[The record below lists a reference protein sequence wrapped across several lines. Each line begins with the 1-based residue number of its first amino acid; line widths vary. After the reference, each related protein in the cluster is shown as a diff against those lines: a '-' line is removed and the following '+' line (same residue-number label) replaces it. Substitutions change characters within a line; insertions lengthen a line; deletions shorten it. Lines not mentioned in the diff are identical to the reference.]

1 MRTQDHLCGRGQ
13 LAGDGLS
20 LAVFGIQG
28 LEEVQCNLEGG
39 LSNLLGTA
47 DAGNELSNLEQVQRL
62 VRGADGHVLGEGPGG
77 RFMDVVAAS
86 GLPTIDPAN

>member
-47 DAGNELSNLEQVQRL
+47 DAAMNLATLNRS
-62 VRGADGHVLGEGPGG
+62 
-77 RFMDVVAAS
+77 S
-86 GLPTIDPAN
+86 GLYGVLTGMFWGKGRAEGLWTL